1 LKLNDINSV
10 YFLGIGGIGMS
21 ALARWFLLQ
30 GKEVSGYD
38 RTPTALT
45 RQLEAEGMRIHFE
58 DAVLQIPE
66 KVLQDKVHSLV
77 VFTPAIP
84 KDHIEYNYLQ
94 AEGFTIKKRAEVLG
108 IITRAYY
115 TIAIAGTHGKT
126 TTSSMVAHIL
136 KASGRACSAFLGGI
150 ATNYSSNL
158 IWHAGSEKPVVV
170 VEADEF
176 DRSFLWLKPN
186 IAVLTATDADHLDI
200 YGQHDAL
207 LQSFTEFLERVNPEG
222 AIYLSQRAAEALEGE
237 ARKLAITYTYAA
249 EVQAECQAESIRIE
263 EGRFVFDY
271 RGHGQ
276 RLKDL
281 YMQLPGFHNVEN
293 AVAAISVSLQLGLK
307 EEDIR
312 QALAS
317 YRGVKRRFEYQLN
330 SPAIVFIDDYAHH
343 PEEISALLK
352 SVKALY
358 PKKKI
363 TAIFQPHLY
372 SRTRDFAEGFGA
384 SLSLADEVILT
395 DIYPARELP
404 MEGVSADLIFRHI
417 TQAKKQLIAI
427 DDLAEVVSK
436 GAFEVVLTVGA
447 GDIDKRVPVIR
458 ELLEEKYE
466 TIG

>member
-1 LKLNDINSV
+1 MKLNDIHSV

-30 GKEVSGYD
+30 GKEVAGYD

-58 DAVLQIPE
+58 DEVEQIPAP
-66 KVLQDKVHSLV
+66 VRDDKAHSLV
-77 VFTPAIP
+77 IYTPAIP
-84 KDHIEYNYLQ
+84 KGHQEFNYLQ
-94 AEGFTIKKRAEVLG
+94 AEGYTIKKRAEVLG
-108 IITRAYY
+108 IITQAYY
-115 TIAIAGTHGKT
+115 TVAIAGTHGKT

-158 IWHAGSEKPVVV
+158 IWHSGEEKPVVV

-186 IAVLTATDADHLDI
+186 IAVLTSTDADHLDI

-207 LQSFTEFLERVNPEG
+207 LQSFGEFLQRVNPEG
-222 AIYLSQRAAEALEGE
+222 TIYLSRRVAEG
-237 ARKLAITYTYAA
+237 LAEQAGQYASTYTYTA
-249 EVQAECQAESIRIE
+249 EGQAECRAADIRIE
-263 EGRFVFDY
+263 KGRFVFDY
-271 RGHGQ
+271 HGRGQ
-276 RLKDL
+276 ELKGL
-281 YMQLPGFHNVEN
+281 YMPVPGFHNVEN
-293 AVAAISVSLQLGLK
+293 AVAAIAVTLELGLG
-307 EEDIR
+307 EEAIR

-317 YRGVKRRFEYQLN
+317 YRGVKRRFEYHLN

-358 PKKKI
+358 PDRKV
-363 TAIFQPHLY
+363 TAVFQPHLY

-384 SLSLADEVILT
+384 SLSMADEVILT
-395 DIYPARELP
+395 EIYPARELP
-404 MEGVSADLIFRHI
+404 MEGVSAELIFDHI
-417 TQAKKQLIAI
+417 AHARKQLIPI
-427 DDLAEVVSK
+427 GDLPEVIRQ
-436 GAFEVVLTVGA
+436 GDFEVVLTIGA
-447 GDIDKRVPVIR
+447 GDIDKQVAVLKEI
-458 ELLEEKYE
+458 LERKYE
-466 TIG
+466 A